1 MTWYRRASSILL
13 ALLLLPVP
21 LVEASPTPAEVR
33 TFESVPPGLFDFLR
47 RHAQGFADAQAR
59 KGFTLDAGDSPA
71 AWFQIRYQGL
81 PVMAVENA
89 ATGLVIRL
97 PPGVDLLAPD
107 VLPLRDEFRVWLEH
121 GERLRAEE

>member
-1 MTWYRRASSILL
+1 MIFRSRANSTLFV
-13 ALLLLPVP
+13 LLLLAAP
-21 LVEASPTPAEVR
+21 LVEAAPAPAEVR
-33 TFESVPPGLFDFLR
+33 TFEAVPPGLLDFLR

-71 AWFQIRYQGL
+71 AWFQIRYQGR
-81 PVMAVENA
+81 PVMAVESA

-107 VLPLRDEFRVWLEH
+107 VLQLRDEFRIWLEH